1 MILVWSWFLKT
12 PASAH
17 VHHCRVTPACQTM
30 PSLYHH
36 TQHPSSISRNTQDP
50 KNAPKHASHLL
61 IQVVNRKGQKPEI
74 WFSMALQ
81 LQNFITP
88 NSMGRYQLLTTPP
101 DDTLPDRTNP
111 KNLRTLTP
119 ILEVRIPI
127 AEAIQGKKR
136 VAVQHLW
143 RFESSCHWKF
153 SSVIQHFIASHRFSP
168 PKKPVFFLAM
178 LRQGHLHLSKAL
190 IVWDGPIFQ
199 GIQLFLDRRTSL
211 RFQTVFQVKLNWH
224 EMICDIKDLS
234 SHKTNHS
241 IYLVWVDLCWF
252 LIFLETPS
260 HGPWYPA
267 SFHPP
272 AWNSCSNHL
281 TSTKKV
287 SSMHLASMII
297 VVKNCCW
304 IISKQTMLLLGS
316 LGVLRG
322 QKWCT
327 CDMNLLQSNC
337 YPPPLKGC
345 LLILQAIN
353 EGSA

>member
-119 ILEVRIPI
+119 ILEVRIP
-127 AEAIQGKKR
+127 
-136 VAVQHLW
+136 
-143 RFESSCHWKF
+143 
-153 SSVIQHFIASHRFSP
+153 
-168 PKKPVFFLAM
+168 
-178 LRQGHLHLSKAL
+178 LSKAIWGKNML
-190 IVWDGPIFQ
+190 MFADLLWRCP
-199 GIQLFLDRRTSL
+199 
-211 RFQTVFQVKLNWH
+211 NW
-224 EMICDIKDLS
+224 
-234 SHKTNHS
+234 
-241 IYLVWVDLCWF
+241 
-252 LIFLETPS
+252 
-260 HGPWYPA
+260 
-267 SFHPP
+267 
-272 AWNSCSNHL
+272 
-281 TSTKKV
+281 
-287 SSMHLASMII
+287 
-297 VVKNCCW
+297 
-304 IISKQTMLLLGS
+304 
-316 LGVLRG
+316 LGVFCPIRWSWFSWPQKIALRR
-322 QKWCT
+322 
-327 CDMNLLQSNC
+327 
-337 YPPPLKGC
+337 
-345 LLILQAIN
+345 
-353 EGSA
+353 